1 MTPASWQALL
11 APLPP
16 DALPRRV
23 PVASAALL
31 AAGSADAIADWENL
45 LVELSAGPV
54 GLRIVLVVIDGEAR
68 LLAASDHVL
77 IRFPG
82 REPVQVRHESIG
94 GRFEED
100 GTFKGTCWLIEGPEP
115 VEDEEPAWTMSPRP
129 PTATETDLLRAL
141 AAEVLR
147 RGARDG

>member
-1 MTPASWQALL
+1 MTSASWQALL

-16 DALPRRV
+16 DPLPRRV

-31 AAGSADAIADWENL
+31 AAGSADAIADGENL
-45 LVELSAGPV
+45 VVELSAGPA
-54 GLRIVLVVIDGEAR
+54 GLRIVLVVIDGEGR

-77 IRFPG
+77 FRFPG

-115 VEDEEPAWTMSPRP
+115 VEDEEPGWTMSPRP
-129 PTATETDLLRAL
+129 PTARETDRLRAL
-141 AAEVLR
+141 AAEVLQ
-147 RGARDG
+147 RGAPDG